1 MTRTNRILVAEDNP
15 VNQKVIIGMLKRLG
29 FNADIANH
37 GAEVLEALGRDAY
50 ELIFMDCQMPILD
63 GYEATR
69 AIRASASEHIPI
81 VALTANAMPGDE
93 EKCLAAGMDD
103 YIAKPLSIITI
114 QKTLDKYLC
123 KAS

>member
-29 FNADIANH
+29 FSADIANN
-37 GAEVLEALGRDAY
+37 GAEVIKALGQDGY

-63 GYEATR
+63 GYEATKV
-69 AIRASASEHIPI
+69 IRASESEHIPI

-123 KAS
+123 KES